1 MEDEYMV
8 TKLYAEDIL
17 ITGIDAGNT
26 SLKISF
32 LDETGNIKDF
42 AIPTVIAPA
51 PYTAIEMKDHK
62 AFDIDPEE
70 LLHVRVKTD
79 ALDGEEKDAAW
90 YVGLYAQNKK
100 GVRQPKV
107 NDDGK
112 AEQKFTETNKAI
124 FVIPTLSSIAVAAKK
139 AGKKKVKVPLS
150 IGETVES
157 YKKRKDKL
165 MDLFLGV
172 HEVVFLDGPF
182 KGDTVEIEITDV
194 EIEVES
200 VTTSLAIEFDIVD
213 GDCVET
219 EIGKKIGQN
228 YALADLG
235 AGTTDVAV
243 FTEKGVEKSKT
254 HSTNIGTNT
263 YIDQII
269 REIAQK
275 EEFKAVRQQLLN
287 NGRSEEEAVPFI
299 SREKFVNEIIKPEVE
314 KVLEQLDKTEQSY
327 KPTYKVSWGWVKN
340 VDVTDIVEKYLKK
353 YAEVQKNSLLLTYAE
368 LDVNNFLLVGG
379 GVLFGY
385 EHGLK
390 ELANDS
396 YGMIFPSL
404 KESQFFTSR
413 SFLIA
418 NYLRQLEK
426 HVVNA

>member
-1 MEDEYMV
+1 MV

-51 PYTAIEMKDHK
+51 PNTAIEMKDHK

-70 LLHVRVKTD
+70 LLHVRVKTE

-107 NDDGK
+107 NDGK
-112 AEQKFTETNKAI
+112 AEQKFSDSNKAI
-124 FVIPTLSSIAVAAKK
+124 FVIPTLASIAVAAIK
-139 AGKKKVKVPLS
+139 ADKKKVKVPLS

-165 MDLFLGV
+165 MDLFFGK

-182 KGDTVEIEITDV
+182 KGQEVEIEITDV

-200 VTTSLAIEFDIVD
+200 VTTSLAIEFTIKN
-213 GDCVET
+213 GECVET

-254 HSTNIGTNT
+254 HGTNIGTNA

-269 REIAQK
+269 REIAEK
-275 EEFKAVRQQLLN
+275 EEFKAVRQQLLK
-287 NGRSEEEAVPFI
+287 NGRSEEEAVPFL
-299 SREKFVNEIIKPEVE
+299 SREKFVNEIIKPEIE
-314 KVLEQLDKTEQSY
+314 KVLDKPEQSY
-327 KPTYKVSWGWVKN
+327 KPTYRVSWGWVKN

-353 YAEVQKNSLLLTYAE
+353 YAEDQKNSLLLTYAE

-390 ELANDS
+390 ELAGEQ

-426 HVVNA
+426 HVINA

>member
-1 MEDEYMV
+1 MEDLCMV
-8 TKLYAEDIL
+8 VKLYAEDIL

-51 PYTAIEMKDHK
+51 PNTAIEMKDHRT
-62 AFDIDPEE
+62 FDIDPEE
-70 LLHVRVKTD
+70 MLHVRVKTD

-107 NDDGK
+107 SDDGK

-124 FVIPTLSSIAVAAKK
+124 FVIPTLASIAVAAKK

-165 MDLFLGV
+165 MDLFLGK

-182 KGDTVEIEITDV
+182 KDDTVEIEIIDV

-200 VTTSLAIEFDIVD
+200 VTTSLAIEFTIEN
-213 GDCVET
+213 GECIET

-254 HSTNIGTNT
+254 HGTNIGTNA

-269 REIAQK
+269 REIAEK
-275 EEFKAVRQQLLN
+275 EEFKAVRQQLLK
-287 NGRSEEEAVPFI
+287 NGRSEEEAVPFL
-299 SREKFVNEIIKPEVE
+299 SREKFVNEIIKPEIE
-314 KVLEQLDKTEQSY
+314 KVLDKPEQSY

-353 YAEVQKNSLLLTYAE
+353 YAEDQKNSLLLTYAE

-390 ELANDS
+390 ELAGEQ

-426 HVVNA
+426 QMAV